1 MLRRPRNTTVPHGVL
16 TILSEASCRTALVY
30 PLVADPSGPPVEPVV
45 GGNLGKDPDT
55 VDYVARGVARGVYRA
70 EDLTT
75 AVRDLLH
82 DDSGLAPNRAAYVR
96 DYAFALDGRS
106 AGRVADVMERLMES
120 RPRPK

>member
-1 MLRRPRNTTVPHGVL
+1 M
-16 TILSEASCRTALVY
+16 
-30 PLVADPSGPPVEPVV
+30 EPVV

-120 RPRPK
+120 RPRHKA